1 MCVRVSVCGVCYC
14 VAAALLVTQALLS
27 ADRWGEVPAVSV
39 AVGLGA

>member
-1 MCVRVSVCGVCYC
+1 MFVSVSVCVLCYC

-27 ADRWGEVPAVSV
+27 NNRCGEVPAVSV